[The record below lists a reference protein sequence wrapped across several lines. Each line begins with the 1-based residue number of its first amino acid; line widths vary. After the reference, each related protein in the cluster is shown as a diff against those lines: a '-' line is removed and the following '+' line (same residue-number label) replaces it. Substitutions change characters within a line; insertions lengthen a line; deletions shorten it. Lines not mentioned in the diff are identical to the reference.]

1 MRSRTMSIVSAELEE
16 LRGRRPSFDFACKF
30 RLIHQMHLHWILEF
44 STVRFKTVWFN
55 WEKMSDNS
63 DLLPIQLKSSLFLL
77 TCRMGLA
84 ISLVAMEKEKVGWMT
99 QLHSSFWLCL
109 FFKIGCNLICRHVQV
124 WYHVC
129 PNRGRGCYN
138 TRLKEDGGCTIWYNE
153 KEVNRDGENL
163 VNSKAL
169 LNFGSTESSHTQ
181 TFVPTSMT

>member
-63 DLLPIQLKSSLFLL
+63 DLLPIQLKSPLFLL

-109 FFKIGCNLICRHVQV
+109 FFKIVWFNLSSCAGVVPRLPEPRQGLLQHPAEGGWRLHHLVQRE
-124 WYHVC
+124 
-129 PNRGRGCYN
+129 RGEQR
-138 TRLKEDGGCTIWYNE
+138 RRKLSE
-153 KEVNRDGENL
+153 
-163 VNSKAL
+163 
-169 LNFGSTESSHTQ
+169 Q
-181 TFVPTSMT
+181 